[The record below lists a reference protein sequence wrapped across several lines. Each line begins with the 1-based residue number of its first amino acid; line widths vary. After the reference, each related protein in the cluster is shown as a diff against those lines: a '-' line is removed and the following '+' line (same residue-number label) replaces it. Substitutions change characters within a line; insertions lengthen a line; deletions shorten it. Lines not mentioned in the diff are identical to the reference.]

1 MTENY
6 VCYAKAEDELN
17 AIHKVEDW
25 HISNMAPLRF
35 SLQGLGKA
43 LETLVAHKDVW
54 KGETADAARARM
66 GEMAA
71 RFKVIDGA
79 VGDIATA
86 VDAAN
91 TARRTASGGELPS
104 AQVDPFWSNAVKTGA
119 TVIHP
124 VLGPLAADKAL
135 EVIGDWM
142 SGQRE
147 AKARETVNAVS
158 AALTQPTNDIAT
170 ARAKLTEIKPGVPG
184 GPGDDGGST
193 PGGGSGG
200 QGGPGGYIGS
210 GGGYPGGGYPGGGG
224 GYPGGGYP
232 GGGYPGGGGAGYP
245 GPISPGDPGYPGYPG
260 DPGHPGG
267 PGRPGDHGGPTPD
280 DPNVIGHIP
289 GGGGSGPG
297 GSGHVPGGGGSLP
310 GGGLIPG
317 AIGGGGAAAL
327 AFGARGG
334 LGGLSGAGSSLAG
347 LKGGGLLGG
356 TPGGTG
362 VLATGGTG
370 ASGSAAQGATGMGA
384 RSGGGMIGGQG
395 QGGSDEEKQRRA
407 GSMGP
412 IAPHLEDDEE
422 PIPLPKSGRAGSR
435 RDAEQA

>member
-6 VCYAKAEDELN
+6 VCYANAEDELN

-25 HISNMAPLRF
+25 HISNTAPLRF
-35 SLQGLGKA
+35 SLQALGKA
-43 LETLVAHKDVW
+43 LANLVAHEDAW
-54 KGETADAARARM
+54 RGESADAARRRM

-71 RFKVIDGA
+71 RFTVIDEA
-79 VGDIATA
+79 VGEIVAA

-104 AQVDPFWSNAVKTGA
+104 AQVDPFWANAVKAGA
-119 TVIHP
+119 TVVHP
-124 VLGPLAADKAL
+124 ALGPLAADKAL

-158 AALTQPTNDIAT
+158 TALAQPTSDIAT
-170 ARAKLTEIKPGVPG
+170 ARAKLNGVKTVQVDPGSPG
-184 GPGDDGGST
+184 GDGGST
-193 PGGGSGG
+193 PGGVSGG
-200 QGGPGGYIGS
+200 QGGPGGYSGPSGS
-210 GGGYPGGGYPGGGG
+210 YAGGGYPGGPGGGG
-224 GYPGGGYP
+224 GILITEN
-232 GGGYPGGGGAGYP
+232 P
-245 GPISPGDPGYPGYPG
+245 GPVYPG
-260 DPGHPGG
+260 DPGHPGYPGDPGYPGG
-267 PGRPGDHGGPTPD
+267 PGRPGGPTAD

-289 GGGGSGPG
+289 GTGGSGTG
-297 GSGHVPGGGGSLP
+297 GSGHLPGGGGSLP

-327 AFGARGG
+327 AFGARGS
-334 LGGLSGAGSSLAG
+334 LGGLSGAGAG
-347 LKGGGLLGG
+347 LSGVKPGGLLGG
-356 TPGGTG
+356 TTGGTG
-362 VLATGGTG
+362 GLLGAGGPG

-395 QGGSDEEKQRRA
+395 QGGSDEEKQRRG

-435 RDAEQA
+435 DDAGENRLA

>member
-25 HISNMAPLRF
+25 HISNTAPLRF
-35 SLQGLGKA
+35 SLQALGKA
-43 LETLVAHKDVW
+43 LETLVAHEDVW
-54 KGETADAARARM
+54 RGETADAARRRM
-66 GEMAA
+66 AEMAE
-71 RFKVIDGA
+71 RFKVIDSA
-79 VGDIATA
+79 VGDIVTA

-104 AQVDPFWSNAVKTGA
+104 AQVDPFWANAVKTGA

-124 VLGPLAADKAL
+124 ALGPLAADKAL

-147 AKARETVNAVS
+147 AKARETVNAVG
-158 AALTQPTNDIAT
+158 AALAPPAADIAT
-170 ARAKLTEIKPGVPG
+170 ARAKLRGAGNTQLHTGGPDAGSAPG
-184 GPGDDGGST
+184 GDNGGQTGTSG
-193 PGGGSGG
+193 PSGYSGPSGG
-200 QGGPGGYIGS
+200 YA
-210 GGGYPGGGYPGGGG
+210 GGGYPGGSGGGG
-224 GYPGGGYP
+224 GILITEN
-232 GGGYPGGGGAGYP
+232 P
-245 GPISPGDPGYPGYPG
+245 GPVYPG
-260 DPGHPGG
+260 DPGHPGYPGDPGYPGG
-267 PGRPGDHGGPTPD
+267 PGRPGYPGGPTID
-280 DPNVIGHIP
+280 DPNPIGHIP
-289 GGGGSGPG
+289 GPGGSG

-327 AFGARGG
+327 AFGARGS
-334 LGGLSGAGSSLAG
+334 LGGLSGAGAG
-347 LKGGGLLGG
+347 LSGVKPGGLLGG
-356 TPGGTG
+356 TTGGTG
-362 VLATGGTG
+362 GLLGAGGPG

-395 QGGSDEEKQRRA
+395 QGGSEEEKQRRG

-435 RDAEQA
+435 DDAGENRLA

>member
-17 AIHKVEDW
+17 AIHRVEDW
-25 HISNMAPLRF
+25 HISNTAPLRF
-35 SLQGLGKA
+35 SLQALGKA
-43 LETLVAHKDVW
+43 LANLVAHEDAW
-54 KGETADAARARM
+54 RGETAAAARRRM

-71 RFKVIDGA
+71 RFTVIDEA
-79 VGDIATA
+79 VGEIVAA

-104 AQVDPFWSNAVKTGA
+104 AQVDPFWANVAKTGA
-119 TVIHP
+119 TVVHP

-135 EVIGDWM
+135 EVIGDWL

-147 AKARETVNAVS
+147 EKARETVNAVG
-158 AALTQPTNDIAT
+158 AALTQPASDIAT
-170 ARAKLTEIKPGVPG
+170 ARAKLSGIERTPVQTG
-184 GPGDDGGST
+184 GPGGDGGST

-200 QGGPGGYIGS
+200 PGGTGGYGGPGGGYS
-210 GGGYPGGGYPGGGG
+210 GGPGGGYPGVSGGG
-224 GYPGGGYP
+224 GILITENPDPVYP
-232 GGGYPGGGGAGYP
+232 
-245 GPISPGDPGYPGYPG
+245 S
-260 DPGHPGG
+260 DPGHPGYPGG
-267 PGRPGDHGGPTPD
+267 PGRPGGPTID
-280 DPNVIGHIP
+280 DPHPIGHIP
-289 GGGGSGPG
+289 GSGGSGSG
-297 GSGHVPGGGGSLP
+297 GSGHGHGGGSLP

-317 AIGGGGAAAL
+317 AIGGGGAAGL

-334 LGGLSGAGSSLAG
+334 FGGLSGAGAG
-347 LKGGGLLGG
+347 LSGLKPGGLLGG
-356 TPGGTG
+356 TAGGTG
-362 VLATGGTG
+362 GLLGAGGPG

-435 RDAEQA
+435 GDSSETA

>member
-25 HISNMAPLRF
+25 HISNTAPLRF
-35 SLQGLGKA
+35 SLQALGKA

-54 KGETADAARARM
+54 KGETADAARQRM
-66 GEMAA
+66 AEMAE
-71 RFKVIDGA
+71 RFKVIDAA
-79 VGDIATA
+79 VGEIVTA

-91 TARRTASGGELPS
+91 TARKTASGGELPS
-104 AQVDPFWSNAVKTGA
+104 AQVDPFWANAVKAGA
-119 TVIHP
+119 TVVHP
-124 VLGPLAADKAL
+124 ALGPLAADKAL
-135 EVIGDWM
+135 EAIGDWM

-147 AKARETVNAVS
+147 AKARETVNAVRT
-158 AALTQPTNDIAT
+158 ALTTPTTDIMT
-170 ARAKLTEIKPGVPG
+170 ARAKLQTGSGVDDG
-184 GPGDDGGST
+184 GPSGPVDGGST
-193 PGGGSGG
+193 PGGGTGG
-200 QGGPGGYIGS
+200 QGGPGGYGGPS
-210 GGGYPGGGYPGGGG
+210 GAYPSGGYPGGPGGGYAGGGYPGGPGGGNVG
-224 GYPGGGYP
+224 PGGPGY
-232 GGGYPGGGGAGYP
+232 
-245 GPISPGDPGYPGYPG
+245 PGDPGYPGG
-260 DPGHPGG
+260 PGHPGY
-267 PGRPGDHGGPTPD
+267 PGGPTID
-280 DPNVIGHIP
+280 DPHPIGHIP
-289 GGGGSGPG
+289 GQGGSG

-327 AFGARGG
+327 AFGARGS
-334 LGGLSGAGSSLAG
+334 LGGLSGAGAG
-347 LKGGGLLGG
+347 LSGLKPGGLLGG
-356 TPGGTG
+356 TTGGTG
-362 VLATGGTG
+362 GLLGAGGPG

-395 QGGSDEEKQRRA
+395 QGGSDEEKQRRG

-435 RDAEQA
+435 GDAGDNRLA